1 MEYSQVLGHAIIF
14 SIHLNDRALSLGI
27 VIENIFD

>member
-1 MEYSQVLGHAIIF
+1 MEYSQVLGHVAIIGA
-14 SIHLNDRALSLGI
+14 HLNGGAPSLGI